1 MRRALT
7 SHGGIHSRA
16 TLTHGVARSMEY
28 TTTPM
33 ASTTTSSRNKTT
45 TRRPL
50 HVMTM
55 MNPMDV
61 GRQWGLQYLSHHSK
75 RHHGVTT
82 TVFRSLTTTLDPGR
96 RREEEEDQEEYH
108 HRDDSSYEQYDDDDN
123 DDDDDDL
130 YENNHHTTKKK
141 RWNNNNNN
149 KSSSSSSPSRTS
161 PSSSQDRRLFMNPK
175 SSLEERV
182 DRFIRVELGSLHPL
196 DIVLTS
202 IDLIREA
209 GKRRS
214 FEGMKYAHD
223 VMDRILEEKHHV
235 NAQQRLSSSSS
246 SPYGVMVIPERT
258 FEVLMYGWSNLC
270 RKVPIAPQRMRD
282 VLELMI
288 QEAEYDE
295 ALQKEQHDQ
304 GVPPPK
310 QDSVVEEVQQQQQQ
324 MSDMDPAAVFAG
336 FSCQPTVG
344 IYNTLLNGL
353 AQASYRSMSS
363 ANEAEDV
370 LRRMERLSRGK
381 GWHVKPNTKSFMTV
395 ITAFS
400 RTKHPAAG
408 ERAEGILRR
417 MIQYQQNQREN
428 KIDKDGEQPTESN
441 RRVVTP
447 DAMAYTAVMQA
458 YGESDAPGSAE
469 RALMLLTEVLESSD
483 PNLQPDA
490 FIFAA
495 TINAFAK
502 RAAKL
507 NAAQARLET
516 AEAAES
522 ILWLMVEALEHR
534 EMKGDLVIPFNNC
547 LIAWA
552 NANLR
557 ESPQRAEAILQK
569 MLDPSSSI
577 RPSNVTFNSC
587 MQVWARAARQDP
599 EAPKCA
605 EDLLQLMEQTDDV
618 EADVVSYT
626 TLIGAYA
633 KSSRPDKAFHA
644 RRIMEILLANL
655 ATMPLTA
662 RESMSAVPFTVVL
675 SAIASASPHHLPPSM
690 AENDPFGV
698 QGDGM
703 TTEEDPYMV
712 ALKTYEEVV
721 HDLYDLGV
729 SPDHMFFA
737 TMVDVIA
744 TYTSSESIERR
755 QRLERVFE
763 DACSAGE
770 VSSMVVQA
778 LVKACPSREMLLGLL
793 QVSQWPMDSVNAL
806 PREWTRKVLPNFK
819 KLKLSDGGPGPN
831 FSPRQKSSKRTPDKN
846 RRPDHHR
853 KR

>member
-1 MRRALT
+1 MT
-7 SHGGIHSRA
+7 
-16 TLTHGVARSMEY
+16 
-28 TTTPM
+28 
-33 ASTTTSSRNKTT
+33 STTT
-45 TRRPL
+45 
-50 HVMTM
+50 TM
-55 MNPMDV
+55 MNPKDLARHYGV
-61 GRQWGLQYLSHHSK
+61 SFRPPFFK
-75 RHHGVTT
+75 RHGGSTT
-82 TVFRSLTTTLDPGR
+82 TLIRSLTITLEDPGPR
-96 RREEEEDQEEYH
+96 GDHENDNDQHLQNEQEHASDMDYHREEDPSYDQF
-108 HRDDSSYEQYDDDDN
+108 DDEDN
-123 DDDDDDL
+123 DDDIDYDDTFRARN
-130 YENNHHTTKKK
+130 E
-141 RWNNNNNN
+141 RWNNSSSSS
-149 KSSSSSSPSRTS
+149 SSSSSSPRASKPSYSR
-161 PSSSQDRRLFMNPK
+161 QERRLFMNPK
-175 SSLEERV
+175 ASLEERV
-182 DRFIRVELGSLHPL
+182 DRLIRVELGSLHPL

-202 IDLIREA
+202 VELIREA

-223 VMDRILEEKHHV
+223 VMDRIIEEKHYV
-235 NAQQRLSSSSS
+235 NAQRSKDGSTPP
-246 SPYGVMVIPERT
+246 PYAIVIPERT

-270 RKVPIAPQRMRD
+270 RKVPIAPQRMRE
-282 VLELMI
+282 VLDLMI

-295 ALQKEQHDQ
+295 TLRKERQEEGFPLPDYSNVSIRRGKDEEQQLQ
-304 GVPPPK
+304 
-310 QDSVVEEVQQQQQQ
+310 
-324 MSDMDPAAVFAG
+324 SDMDPATMFAG
-336 FSCQPTVG
+336 LSCQPTVG

-353 AQASYRSMSS
+353 AQASYRSIAS

-400 RTKHPAAG
+400 RTKHPSAG

-417 MIQYQQNQREN
+417 MIQYQEKQLESSASAQNE
-428 KIDKDGEQPTESN
+428 IDNDNDHDHPMESN
-441 RRVVTP
+441 RKIVTP

-502 RAAKL
+502 QAAKL
-507 NAAQARLET
+507 NAAEARLDA
-516 AEAAES
+516 AEAAEG
-522 ILWLMVEALEHR
+522 ILWLMVESLENR
-534 EMKGDLVIPFNNC
+534 EIKGDLVVPFNNC

-557 ESPQRAEAILQK
+557 ESPRRAEAILQR
-569 MLDPSSSI
+569 MLDPNSSI

-599 EAPKCA
+599 EAPKYA

-633 KSSRPDKAFHA
+633 KSSRLDKAFQA
-644 RRIMEILLANL
+644 RRIIEILLANL
-655 ATMPLTA
+655 ATMPLAA
-662 RESMSAVPFTVVL
+662 RESISAVPFTVVL
-675 SAIASASPHHLPPSM
+675 SAVASAKPSTQPTTI
-690 AENDPFGV
+690 ADNDPFGV
-698 QGDGM
+698 ESDGM
-703 TTEEDPYMV
+703 TTEDDPYMV
-712 ALKTYEEVV
+712 ALKTYDEVV
-721 HDLYDLGV
+721 HDLYDLGI
-729 SPDHMFFA
+729 SPDHLFFA

-744 TYTSSESIERR
+744 AYTSSESIERR

-778 LVKACPSREMLLGLL
+778 LVKACPSRDMLVGLL
-793 QVSQWPMDSVNAL
+793 QVFSWPVDTVNAF

-819 KLKLSDGGPGPN
+819 KLKLAGGPN
-831 FSPRQKSSKRTPDKN
+831 SKRKSDNRKQDNRKPDN
-846 RRPDHHR
+846 RRPDRNRLHR
-853 KR
+853 LLVLDTFKCERYGSLRFIFSI

>member
-1 MRRALT
+1 MMNPKDLARHYGVSFRPPFFKR
-7 SHGGIHSRA
+7 HGG
-16 TLTHGVARSMEY
+16 
-28 TTTPM
+28 
-33 ASTTTSSRNKTT
+33 STTT
-45 TRRPL
+45 L
-50 HVMTM
+50 I
-55 MNPMDV
+55 
-61 GRQWGLQYLSHHSK
+61 
-75 RHHGVTT
+75 
-82 TVFRSLTTTLDPGR
+82 RSLTITLEDPGPR
-96 RREEEEDQEEYH
+96 GDHENDNDQHLQNEQEHASDMDYHREE
-108 HRDDSSYEQYDDDDN
+108 DSSYDQFDDEDN
-123 DDDDDDL
+123 DDDIDYDDTFRARN
-130 YENNHHTTKKK
+130 E
-141 RWNNNNNN
+141 RWNNSSSSS
-149 KSSSSSSPSRTS
+149 SSSSSSPRASKPSYSR
-161 PSSSQDRRLFMNPK
+161 QERRLFMNPK
-175 SSLEERV
+175 ASLEERV
-182 DRFIRVELGSLHPL
+182 DRLIRVELGSLHPL

-202 IDLIREA
+202 VELIREA

-223 VMDRILEEKHHV
+223 VMDRIIEEKHYA
-235 NAQQRLSSSSS
+235 NSQRSEDGSTPP
-246 SPYGVMVIPERT
+246 PYAIVIPERT

-270 RKVPIAPQRMRD
+270 RKVPIAPQRMRE
-282 VLELMI
+282 VLDLMI

-295 ALQKEQHDQ
+295 ALRKER
-304 GVPPPK
+304 
-310 QDSVVEEVQQQQQQ
+310 EEEGYPLPDPTNVSIRRGKDEEQQLQ
-324 MSDMDPAAVFAG
+324 SNMDPATMFAG
-336 FSCQPTVG
+336 LSCQPTVG

-353 AQASYRSMSS
+353 AQASYRSIAS

-400 RTKHPAAG
+400 RTKHPSAG

-417 MIQYQQNQREN
+417 MIQYQEKQLESSASAQNE
-428 KIDKDGEQPTESN
+428 IDNDNDHDHPMESN
-441 RRVVTP
+441 RKIVTP

-502 RAAKL
+502 QAAKL
-507 NAAQARLET
+507 NAAEARLDA
-516 AEAAES
+516 AEAAEG
-522 ILWLMVEALEHR
+522 ILWLMVESLENR
-534 EMKGDLVIPFNNC
+534 EIKGDLVVPFNNC

-557 ESPQRAEAILQK
+557 ESPRRAEAILQR
-569 MLDPSSSI
+569 MLDPNSSI

-633 KSSRPDKAFHA
+633 KSSRLDKAFQA
-644 RRIMEILLANL
+644 RRVIEILLANL
-655 ATMPLTA
+655 ATMPLAA
-662 RESMSAVPFTVVL
+662 RESISAVPFTVVL
-675 SAIASASPHHLPPSM
+675 SAVASAKPSTQPTTI
-690 AENDPFGV
+690 ADNDPFGV
-698 QGDGM
+698 ESDGM
-703 TTEEDPYMV
+703 TTEDDPYMV
-712 ALKTYEEVV
+712 ALKTYDEVV
-721 HDLYDLGV
+721 HDLYDLGI
-729 SPDHMFFA
+729 SPDHLFFA

-744 TYTSSESIERR
+744 AYTSSESIERR

-778 LVKACPSREMLLGLL
+778 LVKACPSRDMLLGLL
-793 QVSQWPMDSVNAL
+793 QVFSWPVDTVNAF

-819 KLKLSDGGPGPN
+819 KLKLAGGP
-831 FSPRQKSSKRTPDKN
+831 SSKRKSDNRKQDNRKPDN
-846 RRPDHHR
+846 RRPDNRKPDNRRPDNR